1 MPRPG
6 SNDGFSILEMLVC
19 TTVLVVIASVALTI
33 LGYSVK
39 TYQSQQM
46 EADMHAGLRST
57 LALMA
62 QEIGQ
67 AGSIGS
73 SAKTLNAAVTG
84 SATAQTVTL
93 NSVANVFVGEKI
105 TVDTGSAQELV
116 QVTALPGSNQVTGI
130 FKKNHASGAPVI
142 AQGVFPQ
149 GILSSST
156 ATSLKF
162 FGDINADGSLA
173 YVQYD
178 FDSEAGTLTRSITTL
193 APGVTTRNASETL
206 LTNLV
211 ANPDGSPFFQYGS
224 AANVTVDGTT
234 YTFIPSVA
242 VSLTIQTS
250 QPNPQ
255 TGAFVTMNKSFAN
268 FACRNILAGLTLAQ
282 SNPPV
287 TERFQPIPPGLPLAP

>member
-6 SNDGFSILEMLVC
+6 SNDGFSLLEMIVC
-19 TTVLVVIASVALTI
+19 TTVLVVIATVALSI
-33 LGYSVK
+33 LGYSIK
-39 TYQSQQM
+39 TYQSQHMQ
-46 EADMHAGLRST
+46 ADMHAGLRST

-62 QEIGQ
+62 QEVGQ
-67 AGSIGS
+67 AGSLGS
-73 SAKTLNAAVTG
+73 TAKTLNAAVTG
-84 SATAQTVTL
+84 SATAQTVNL
-93 NSVANVFVGEKI
+93 NSIANIFVGQKL

-116 QVTALPGSNQVTGI
+116 QVTALPGLNQVTGI
-130 FKKNHASGAPVI
+130 FKQNHASGAPVV

-178 FDSEAGTLTRSITTL
+178 FDSAVGTLTRSITTL

-211 ANPDGSPFFQYGS
+211 ANPDGTPFFQYSS
-224 AANVTVDGTT
+224 ATNVTVSGTT

-242 VSLTIQTS
+242 VSLTLQTS
-250 QPNPQ
+250 KPDLQ
-255 TGAFVTMNKSFAN
+255 TGGFVTMNKSFVN
-268 FACRNILAGLTLAQ
+268 LTCRNVLAGLTLAQ
-282 SNPPV
+282 ANPPV
-287 TERFQPIPPGLPLAP
+287 PERFQPTPPGLPLAP